1 MSYFYYENNPAPVNE
16 KPLVPFFTIPLLIPM
31 MSVSEDNSSSER
43 STMLIRNLLVVVV
56 VLGAASFMGCG
67 DPDPGACGDSDDP
80 CAETGSISGVV
91 AVLAQATRS
100 TMTEQEPN
108 DTFEDVGVPIVVE
121 AGTRL
126 EIFGE
131 LSSSS
136 SDLTDSFLF
145 QVTSAAGLKVRA
157 ILSFDFNPQDPAEN
171 NLALGISDGSSANC
185 TIGPESQSFV
195 QCVDTDK
202 NPEVSIF
209 EVSGDF
215 GLAIRAVAGE
225 PGYVLG
231 LEFFAAGSSARHEKI
246 LRQIADESTAENL
259 SEEQLPGRAFIPSE
273 VLLTFETQVTED
285 QSRDLIARNG
295 LILLQKSPSG
305 VYRCRR
311 SAGKSSRYARLGDT
325 LRTVEALQAVTGVRL
340 VEPNYRYYPARLPN
354 DEHIELQWNYPLI
367 NLPEAWDLTVGSAD
381 VIIAVVDTGI
391 LGDHPDI
398 SDRLIQGY
406 DFISDPNSSRDGDG
420 LDGDPTDDGDLS
432 GGPGNS
438 SYHGTHVTGI
448 LGASTDNGL
457 DIAGVTWA
465 CPIMPVRALGVGGG
479 SSFDIGEAIRY
490 AAGIDNVSGLTPDRP
505 ANIINLS
512 IATPA
517 GSLPSLLMGNA
528 IREAVAK
535 GVVVV
540 AAAGNESSSLPA
552 YPAGFAET
560 IGVAACDAQLE
571 LAPYSNFGSTID
583 LTAPGGNL
591 SADLTGD
598 GFGDGVLSLI
608 GIETNGALDLTLSFQ
623 HGTSMATPH
632 ISGVLALMLSVNAE
646 LTPSELLEILK
657 QTAIDVG
664 PTGPDTFFGAGVVNA
679 AAAVLEASVRAGQQ
693 TPSEP
698 RLSLSTSTLDFGT
711 SQDQLTVQITN
722 TGGGILDVTAVT
734 AEEFIAAGW
743 LAIEQQATSGNTN
756 VSGITARV
764 DRNGLNEGTYVGRI
778 TVSAAGLDNEV
789 IDVQMRVG
797 EAAVTTELI
806 FVVAVDAVTRE
817 TIAQD
822 VTSAERGFAFEISNL
837 APNAYKIY
845 AGTDRDQ
852 DDQICDLGELCGGFP
867 SAIVAN
873 EVTVQAGETISEI
886 SFPLGDIIFEPQTAR
901 RAKLQ
906 TIHLL
911 D

>member
-1 MSYFYYENNPAPVNE
+1 M
-16 KPLVPFFTIPLLIPM
+16 
-31 MSVSEDNSSSER
+31 
-43 STMLIRNLLVVVV
+43 RNGNVWVAVV
-56 VLGAASFMGCG
+56 VLCTAGLVGCG
-67 DPDPGACGDSDDP
+67 DTDPQACGGSDNP
-80 CAETGSISGVV
+80 CTETGSISGVV

-100 TMTEQEPN
+100 TITEQEPN
-108 DTFEDVGVPIVVE
+108 DTFEEVSTPIVVE
-121 AGTRL
+121 EGTRL

-136 SDLTDSFLF
+136 GDLSDSFLF
-145 QVTSAAGLKVRA
+145 QVSAAAGLKVRA

-171 NLALGISDGSSANC
+171 NLALGISDGSSTNC
-185 TIGPESQSFV
+185 TIGSDSQSFAE
-195 QCVDTDK
+195 CVDTDK
-202 NPEVSIF
+202 NPEVSLF

-225 PGYVLG
+225 SGYVLG
-231 LEFFAAGSSARHEKI
+231 LEFFAAQGNAKHART
-246 LRQIADESTAENL
+246 LQQVADDSDAGTLPEA
-259 SEEQLPGRAFIPSE
+259 QMPGRDFIPSE
-273 VLLTFETQVTED
+273 VLLTFENQLTED
-285 QSRDLIARNG
+285 EIQALMALNG
-295 LILLQKSPSG
+295 LVVLQKSPSG
-305 VYRCRR
+305 VYRCSRP
-311 SAGKSSRYARLGDT
+311 ADKTSRYARLGDT
-325 LRTVEALQAVTGVRL
+325 LRTVEALQVVAGVRV

-354 DEHIELQWNYPLI
+354 DEHVELQWNHPLI
-367 NLPEAWDLTVGSAD
+367 NLPEAWDLTVGSED

-406 DFISDPNSSRDGDG
+406 DFISDPSSARDGDG
-420 LDGDPTDDGDLS
+420 LDGDPTDAGDLS

-457 DIAGVTWA
+457 DVAGVTWN

-505 ANIINLS
+505 AAVINLS

-560 IGVAACDAQLE
+560 ISVAACDAQLE

-583 LTAPGGNL
+583 LAAPGGNL

-608 GIETNGALDLTLSFQ
+608 GIETDGVLDLTLSFQ

-646 LTPSELLEILK
+646 LTPAELLEILK
-657 QTAIDVG
+657 ETAIDVG
-664 PTGPDTFFGAGVVNA
+664 PKGPDTFFGAGVVNA

-722 TGGGILDVTAVT
+722 TGGGILEVTAVT
-734 AEEFIAAGW
+734 TEQFIAEGW
-743 LAIEQQATSGNTN
+743 LAIEQQVTSGNSN
-756 VSGITARV
+756 LSGITARV
-764 DRNGLNEGTYVGRI
+764 DRSGLNEGTYVGRI
-778 TVSAAGLDNEV
+778 TVSAAGLDDEV
-789 IDVQMRVG
+789 ISVQMQVG
-797 EAAVTTELI
+797 EAAVNAELI

-822 VTSAERGFAFEISNL
+822 VTSAERGFAFEIGDL
-837 APNAYKIY
+837 PPNTYKIY
-845 AGTDRDQ
+845 AGTDRDL

-873 EVTVQAGETISEI
+873 EVTVRAGETVSEI
-886 SFPLGDIIFEPQTAR
+886 SFPLGDIIFEPQAAQR
-901 RAKLQ
+901 SKLQ